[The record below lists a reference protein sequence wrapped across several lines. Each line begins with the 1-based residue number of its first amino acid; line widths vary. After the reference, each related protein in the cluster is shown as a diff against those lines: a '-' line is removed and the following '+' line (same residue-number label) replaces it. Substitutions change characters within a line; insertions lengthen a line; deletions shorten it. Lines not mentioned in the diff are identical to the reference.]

1 MRKTALIYL
10 AAGNSRRFGRNKLLY
25 EVDGRPMYLHLLE
38 RLMEIADADK
48 RYELLVVTQYQEIR
62 ETVDNFRKEGRR
74 VFCVWS
80 PESRKGVSFSIR
92 AALSHIGKSDRMW
105 TGETSAPVDIRSC
118 AFFVADQPWL
128 TKTTVEGFLAQM
140 ADAEIGCVRCGCQ
153 EGNPVWFSKAYFSE
167 LMELKGDEGGK
178 KVFSRHQNEAVYY
191 EVKSGKE
198 LEDIDQLSYNKTQ
211 MIKLR
216 TGGRQVKEYLTGIQ
230 HVGIPTKDMDATVEF
245 YQKLGFETAYETI
258 NEENGARVVFL
269 KLNNLVIETYE
280 EKTVKM
286 EYGSIDHLA
295 IDVTDVEKV
304 YEKICAM
311 GMNNLSDEIHFLP
324 FWENG
329 VRYFKIDGPNKECI
343 EFSQML

>member
-140 ADAEIGCVRCGCQ
+140 ADAEIEKTQAHNLTVTKTA
-153 EGNPVWFSKAYFSE
+153 EGITFQVPYKEFGPFEIMWLNE
-167 LMELKGDEGGK
+167 DEGGTETPGMDK
-178 KVFSRHQNEAVYY
+178 PDTDTPDTEAP
-191 EVKSGKE
+191 
-198 LEDIDQLSYNKTQ
+198 DI
-211 MIKLR
+211 
-216 TGGRQVKEYLTGIQ
+216 
-230 HVGIPTKDMDATVEF
+230 PA
-245 YQKLGFETAYETI
+245 
-258 NEENGARVVFL
+258 GADHDS
-269 KLNNLVIETYE
+269 E
-280 EKTVKM
+280 EKAPQTGVD
-286 EYGSIDHLA
+286 ESIFGWAVAA
-295 IDVTDVEKV
+295 IAGAAALGGAVIYRRKA
-304 YEKICAM
+304 K
-311 GMNNLSDEIHFLP
+311 
-324 FWENG
+324 
-329 VRYFKIDGPNKECI
+329 RK
-343 EFSQML
+343 